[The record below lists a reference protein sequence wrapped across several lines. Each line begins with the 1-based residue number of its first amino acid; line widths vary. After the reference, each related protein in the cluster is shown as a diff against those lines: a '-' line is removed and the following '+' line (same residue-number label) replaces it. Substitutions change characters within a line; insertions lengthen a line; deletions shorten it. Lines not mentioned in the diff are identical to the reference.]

1 MSVWNK
7 DFPSCS
13 VKPMIP
19 KNNNLSSQ
27 FPDEEEE
34 LYEDYH
40 IHKENRKSSND
51 RKEKKKIKKFSKYD
65 Y

>member
-1 MSVWNK
+1 
-7 DFPSCS
+7 
-13 VKPMIP
+13 MIP
-19 KNNNLSSQ
+19 KNKNLSSQ
-27 FPDEEEE
+27 FPDDEEE

-51 RKEKKKIKKFSKYD
+51 RREKKKIKKFSKYD

>member
-1 MSVWNK
+1 MNQ
-7 DFPSCS
+7 
-13 VKPMIP
+13 
-19 KNNNLSSQ
+19 NNNLSKQ
-27 FPDEEEE
+27 FLQEEDDLEGHYKD
-34 LYEDYH
+34 LH